1 MSDTFLLRHTKGPT
15 IEVAPAVLA
24 ARAALAGAAGDL
36 LAIPDSALEKA
47 WPWRGE
53 EADVRYGLYRLL
65 ESLDE
70 AAARW
75 DLHGLLA
82 GLPPDLFDA
91 DPGGEDW
98 SIRRTLGHVLSSQ
111 RGYADFTAWWLARSQ
126 DDPDYPRFVPD
137 DVAAAARL
145 PDEDTA
151 ALGSASEIS
160 ARLDELLDAAAG
172 RLGALTDDELG
183 RRARWSGIALDVGFR
198 IGRWSSHLVEHTL
211 QVDKTLVMLGR
222 HPTELERLVRLIHAS
237 WGRLEALVFP
247 MPPEALKARSRA
259 QPQTAAAIISGL
271 AADLA
276 ATATSVRAAAFA

>member
-1 MSDTFLLRHTKGPT
+1 M
-15 IEVAPAVLA
+15 
-24 ARAALAGAAGDL
+24 
-36 LAIPDSALEKA
+36 
-47 WPWRGE
+47 
-53 EADVRYGLYRLL
+53 
-65 ESLDE
+65 
-70 AAARW
+70 
-75 DLHGLLA
+75 
-82 GLPPDLFDA
+82 
-91 DPGGEDW
+91 
-98 SIRRTLGHVLSSQ
+98 
-111 RGYADFTAWWLARSQ
+111 
-126 DDPDYPRFVPD
+126 PD

-222 HPTELERLVRLIHAS
+222 HPSEVERVVRLIHAS

-247 MPPEALKARSRA
+247 MPPAALKARSGA